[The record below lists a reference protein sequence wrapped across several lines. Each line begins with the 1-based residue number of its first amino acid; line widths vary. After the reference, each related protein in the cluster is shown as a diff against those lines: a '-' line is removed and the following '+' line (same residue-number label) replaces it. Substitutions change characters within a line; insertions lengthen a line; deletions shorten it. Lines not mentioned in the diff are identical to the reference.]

1 MINVSRAFR
10 QELYNNRRKYLS
22 YADIT
27 LKDGTVLNLTNED
40 MLMGGFSREE
50 AVSDDGSF
58 SALGSAII
66 GSATLSLNNM
76 HDDYTVYDFTD
87 ADVVLYLALNVPD
100 GSSTRLEKFK
110 VGTYTVDETG
120 YSGSAVT
127 LSMLDYMEQFDRP
140 YSTSQLEYPATLSEI
155 IRDACTKCGITLLTQ
170 SFPHSTYTV
179 SNRPTDDAV
188 TYREVIGWAAAIA
201 GCFAKCDVNGRLEIK
216 WFNQAALE
224 YLNQGYDGGEFD
236 SNSTSRYTTG
246 DALDGGTFDPWNN
259 GSSADGGLF
268 TDDLQIHIISN
279 LYSQDLSIDDV
290 IITGVRVIVKA
301 EDTDGNETDKPVMSG
316 QTGYVVEISGNEF
329 ITETNAQ
336 EIVNWLGTQL
346 IGLRFRKANV
356 THASDPSIEAG
367 DVAILWDKKGHDH
380 PILITRMSFAVG
392 SSQTIVCG
400 AETPSRNSSKR
411 FGSATKAFVEARKLF
426 KDEKT
431 AREQA
436 LRALSDAI
444 NAKEGLYLSI
454 DDTQA
459 QTSGSIFYLHDHP
472 NLIDSGVVWKMTKDA
487 FAVTTYYNRGVNTV
501 WNAGLTVDGTLI
513 TQILDTIGINF
524 DWGTGGTLT
533 LGGNDNGNGLLRML
547 DASGNQIG
555 GWNNT
560 GITINKGSINLGSGN
575 FVVTDQGAVTAKS
588 FTANSY
594 VYVDGDANSMIRI
607 PFYDGPFYGG
617 NISLDTDGLIIE
629 NTKTGINNRI
639 VINRPDT
646 WNSIPLPFYVPGS
659 GASIYYSAMAFLYDD
674 PVNQMMKLSAI
685 GITQSGTC
693 DNETRVYPG
702 YMQMKLGTNNSFT
715 VNMNTGEILAYVTNR
730 MHFEGSTEIFGD
742 CAIRGNLS
750 VTGTKPRLVETE
762 DYGER
767 YLYCYETPTPMFGD
781 IGEGVIGED
790 GLAYI
795 QLDPTFLETVAT
807 TQYQIFLQAYGD
819 GKVYVKERHESYF
832 VVEGTAGLAFG
843 WEAKARQRDYENY
856 RLENKQDRIDLTT
869 KDYGALAKESIAKTQ
884 SDYGDAAVEHIDE
897 IAHEREVAAA

>member
-76 HDDYTVYDFTD
+76 HDDYTAYDFTD

-140 YSTSQLEYPATLSEI
+140 YSTSQLEYPATLGEI
-155 IRDACTKCGITLLTQ
+155 VRDACTKCGVTLLTQ
-170 SFPHSTYTV
+170 SFPHSTYMVNT
-179 SNRPTDDAV
+179 RPTDDAV

-216 WFNQAALE
+216 WFNQSALE
-224 YLNQGYDGGEFD
+224 YLNQGYDGGVFD
-236 SNSTSRYTTG
+236 NNSTSRYTTG
-246 DALDGGTFDPWNN
+246 DALDGGTFNPWST
-259 GSSADGGLF
+259 GSTADGGLF
-268 TDDLQIHIISN
+268 TDDLQIHVISN
-279 LYSQDLSIDDV
+279 LYSQDLSMDDV
-290 IITGVRVIVKA
+290 VITGVRAIVKG
-301 EDTDGNETDKPVMSG
+301 EDTEGRETDVPIMSG
-316 QTGYVVEISGNEF
+316 TTGYVVEISGNEF

-380 PILITRMSFAVG
+380 PILITRATFAVG

-400 AETPSRNSSKR
+400 AETPSRNSSTR

-436 LRALSDAI
+436 LRSLTEAI
-444 NAKEGLYLSI
+444 NAKEGLYA
-454 DDTQA
+454 T
-459 QTSGSIFYLHDHP
+459 TETTESGDIFYLHDHP

-487 FAVTTYYNRGVNTV
+487 FAVTTNYNHGVDTV

-513 TQILDTIGINF
+513 AQIMSTIGIDF
-524 DWGTGGTLT
+524 SWGTGGTLT
-533 LGGNDNGNGLLRML
+533 LGGNNNVNGLLRML
-547 DASGNQIG
+547 DANGNQVG
-555 GWNNT
+555 EWKNT
-560 GITINKGSINLGSGN
+560 GL
-575 FVVTDQGAVTAKS
+575 TAKS
-588 FTANSY
+588 LTADNY
-594 VYVDGDANSMIRI
+594 VYVDGNASSMIRI
-607 PFYDGPFYGG
+607 PYSVNSYYGG
-617 NISLDTDGLIIE
+617 HISLDTNGLIINNE
-629 NTKTGINNRI
+629 SSGTNNRV
-639 VINRPDT
+639 VINSFDSY
-646 WNSIPLPFYVPGS
+646 NSLPLPYYVPDSDIYVIYPSIAFVYGS
-659 GASIYYSAMAFLYDD
+659 
-674 PVNQMMKLSAI
+674 PVNQVMRLSSI
-685 GITQSGTC
+685 GISQYGKS
-693 DNETRVYPG
+693 D
-702 YMQMKLGTNNSFT
+702 NNSFLYPGRLSLVYTDTSGTTDQFILDVVKGRLDAYLRTAIVFHGWTEVDDDLRVVKNVDVFGSVNVDGSIT
-715 VNMNTGEILAYVTNR
+715 V
-730 MHFEGSTEIFGD
+730 D
-742 CAIRGNLS
+742 
-750 VTGTKPRLVETE
+750 GTKNRRVRTE
-762 DYGER
+762 DYGDR
-767 YLYCYETPTPMFGD
+767 LLYCYETATPMFGD

-795 QLDPTFLETVAT
+795 QLDPTFLETVT
-807 TQYQIFLQAYGD
+807 TSQYQIFLQKYGD
-819 GKVYVKERHESYF
+819 GDLYIKERHESYF
-832 VVEGTAGLAFG
+832 IVSGTAGLAFG
-843 WEAKARQRDYENY
+843 WETKAKQRDYENY
-856 RLENKQDRIDLTT
+856 RLENKKDEIDIESE
-869 KDYGALAKESIAKTQ
+869 DYGTISESYLSK
-884 SDYGDAAVEHIDE
+884 SVNDYGDMAIEHIED